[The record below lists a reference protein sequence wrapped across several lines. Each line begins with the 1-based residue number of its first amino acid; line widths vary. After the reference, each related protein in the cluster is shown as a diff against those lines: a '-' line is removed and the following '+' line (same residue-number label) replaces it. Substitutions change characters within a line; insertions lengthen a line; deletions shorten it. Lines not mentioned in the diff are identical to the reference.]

1 MVCFAHILA
10 SYPAHRH
17 TPSHLKSQVFIP
29 TRPAASGGLAV
40 CGRQPLRAARQV
52 SFAVTVIG
60 MMFNDWSRG
69 VRANQIVVLSAK
81 ANDNALVLCQLV
93 TVCPFD
99 ARAVSSSLVFGPPSQ
114 HTLARRLTAC
124 PHHLVPTFLI
134 PFSIPRPL
142 SPPHTRTH
150 MHTHVHPR
158 VSYRMM
164 GLFGM
169 MELSLRLVLARR
181 QVHAALSTVR
191 RDAMRCPSPPSNVL
205 TCYCELLLHH
215 YHIYPRVYVDLQH

>member
-17 TPSHLKSQVFIP
+17 TPSHLKLQVSIP

-60 MMFNDWSRG
+60 MMFNDWSRS

-124 PHHLVPTFLI
+124 PHHLVSTFLI
-134 PFSIPRPL
+134 PLSIPRPL
-142 SPPHTRTH
+142 SPPHTHAHARTS
-150 MHTHVHPR
+150 PR
-158 VSYRMM
+158 QLPDDGVIRHDGAQLALGPRPPPS
-164 GLFGM
+164 
-169 MELSLRLVLARR
+169 ARR
-181 QVHAALSTVR
+181 TVNGETR
-191 RDAMRCPSPPSNVL
+191 RDAMPIATLKRPHM
-205 TCYCELLLHH
+205 LLRATLA
-215 YHIYPRVYVDLQH
+215 